1 MGFLQSLVGNA
12 SSVSVEDVTREWG
25 SILAKDEK
33 IEVAYKLVRDYII
46 FTKNRLILIDVQG
59 ITGKKIEIK
68 SVPFRS
74 IVAFSVETAGVLDLN
89 AELSIWV
96 ASTPFAI
103 KKTFN
108 KDVNIYEVQ
117 AVLADAIAFDKNN

>member
-1 MGFLQSLVGNA
+1 MGIFQGLMGNA
-12 SSVSVEDVTREWG
+12 STTSVESVTKEWG
-25 SILAKDEK
+25 SLLAKDEK
-33 IEVAYKLVRDYII
+33 IEVAYKLIRDYFI
-46 FTKNRLILIDVQG
+46 FTQKRLILIDVQG
-59 ITGKKIEIK
+59 MTGKKVEVK
-68 SVPFRS
+68 SIPYRS

-89 AELSIWV
+89 AELNIWV

-117 AVLADAIAFDKNN
+117 AVLADAIAASN

>member
-12 SSVSVEDVTREWG
+12 SSVSVEDVTKEWG
-25 SILAKDEK
+25 SLLAKDEK
-33 IEVAYKLVRDYII
+33 IEVVYKLIRDYFI
-46 FTKNRLILIDVQG
+46 FTKKRLILIDVQG
-59 ITGKKIEIK
+59 MTGKKVEVK
-68 SVPFRS
+68 SIPYRS

-89 AELSIWV
+89 AELNIWV

-117 AVLADAIAFDKNN
+117 AVLADAIASDK

>member
-1 MGFLQSLVGNA
+1 MGFLQSFMGNA
-12 SSVSVEDVTREWG
+12 SAISVEAVTKEWG
-25 SILAKDEK
+25 SLLARDEK
-33 IEVAYKLVRDYII
+33 IEVAYKLIRDYFI
-46 FTKNRLILIDVQG
+46 FTKSRLILVDVQG

-68 SVPFRS
+68 SVPYRS

-89 AELSIWV
+89 AELNIWV
-96 ASTPFAI
+96 ASSPFAI

-117 AVLADAIAFDKNN
+117 AVLADAIASAH